1 MRSDIE
7 RLKDIQEAII
17 AIEKYAEQGRSAFEN
32 NELIQTWILHHLLM
46 LGEAASRIT
55 DEFQQKHS
63 EIPWSKIIGMRN
75 ILVHDYFG
83 IDFEIVWGVVEKE
96 LPQLKQLTNQIL

>member
-32 NELIQTWILHHLLM
+32 NELIQTWVLHHLLM